1 MNRSTQEASKNTGT
15 PDQTSIVIFCFLNQ
29 AAESET
35 EIKDFP
41 TYNQLSKLVLFLVAI
56 KCF

>member
-15 PDQTSIVIFCFLNQ
+15 PDYTSIGTFCLLNQ
-29 AAESET
+29 GAESET

-41 TYNQLSKLVLFLVAI
+41 TYSHLSKLVLCLVAT
-56 KCF
+56 K